1 MMMEYSVIELDV
13 NGKETEEVFTFQL
26 PEGSTI
32 QDLKRKY
39 VDIENLYEPES
50 LKLCYKQEFGNQRKN
65 CWI

>member
-13 NGKETEEVFTFQL
+13 NGKEIEVFTFQL

-50 LKLCYKQEFGNQRKN
+50 LKLCYKQESGNRRKN
-65 CWI
+65 C